1 MPNSRER
8 PTEAARAASQD
19 LCPERDLGL
28 MIMTEPDKKDAFSR
42 NTALAFDGL
51 TRGQP
56 RGAVCLAAM
65 YCDAGQSLMARIAS
79 SLKSF
84 WTQACSNGTVSRKPW
99 MSSVS
104 IVLKAMGPGIK
115 LEKVCANPFTFCPLP
130 RWLQTWDHDGEEE
143 KFDYPIPSEATI
155 REQSAVLN
163 LWGRQ
168 WSPGLAN
175 EIQSIALGILEERIS
190 GFACGSRAPFASI
203 DPYCSARSAVK
214 CCMPKL
220 VETFCAFVPAS
231 ITHKTVGDALMLV
244 GVVGDRDVM
253 KVLGGKPAHRTCV
266 CCCSWP
272 YCPSI

>member
-1 MPNSRER
+1 MQ
-8 PTEAARAASQD
+8 T
-19 LCPERDLGL
+19 
-28 MIMTEPDKKDAFSR
+28 
-42 NTALAFDGL
+42 
-51 TRGQP
+51 
-56 RGAVCLAAM
+56 
-65 YCDAGQSLMARIAS
+65 
-79 SLKSF
+79 
-84 WTQACSNGTVSRKPW
+84 
-99 MSSVS
+99 
-104 IVLKAMGPGIK
+104 
-115 LEKVCANPFTFCPLP
+115 PFTFCPLP

-143 KFDYPIPSEATI
+143 KFGYPIPSEATI

-168 WSPGLAN
+168 WSSGLAN

-203 DPYCSARSAVK
+203 DPYCLARSVVK

-266 CCCSWP
+266 LLFMAILPKYLTESCVPRCDVILEVATRAIGDVSCLAASVDIAKELAAARAAANVATWATP
-272 YCPSI
+272 CLLLEPGLPMFTQAANLSMMKRSSKQAKQGLTKHAFNKERHPRLGKHSVA